1 MDSDEF
7 LDLTDHLGK
16 KPDECLEF
24 LSSVQASGWVK
35 LKDREADSKLG
46 LGRISQCHFLG
57 DDGKTCQIYEARPTQ
72 CYSFPYW
79 PRLIE
84 SKEAWDEEAVVPDDV
99 QGKHWS
105 ASSGGCEGMNHPE
118 SNRAEFKEIKVNSEL
133 YKAYHSTFFE
143 DTTLIKNED
152 EHTATFMGIV
162 DVKNS
167 VKQVTKSW
175 VENFVMKY
183 DLCPFASSVF
193 VGNTIR
199 YRTFMNSEANEA
211 YLLSWLRAEI
221 LHLLA
226 VPESQCS
233 TTLLMFPFAFKDFKG
248 FHQLSEYIE
257 DEFLPSIEDEL
268 LGPISELSGEPLPDI
283 QLAFF
288 HPNFQWAG
296 EADDAPINFEKKAPF
311 PTINILRAARVRAW
325 ADGERTEDIGNSN
338 SVNLE
343 TAGTDTL
350 KDEFVRLITSSF

>member
-1 MDSDEF
+1 MGIQFRIWFLLILLRPFVTSWFNLVRSSAPNRRIGRIGRVFVSKETPWWGTEGLPFSCTGCGKCCVSEGEVWMDSDEF

-167 VKQVTKSW
+167 
-175 VENFVMKY
+175 
-183 DLCPFASSVF
+183 
-193 VGNTIR
+193 
-199 YRTFMNSEANEA
+199 EAGYKE
-211 YLLSWLRAEI
+211 LGGKFR
-221 LHLLA
+221 
-226 VPESQCS
+226 
-233 TTLLMFPFAFKDFKG
+233 
-248 FHQLSEYIE
+248 
-257 DEFLPSIEDEL
+257 DE
-268 LGPISELSGEPLPDI
+268 
-283 QLAFF
+283 
-288 HPNFQWAG
+288 
-296 EADDAPINFEKKAPF
+296 
-311 PTINILRAARVRAW
+311 V
-325 ADGERTEDIGNSN
+325 
-338 SVNLE
+338 
-343 TAGTDTL
+343 
-350 KDEFVRLITSSF
+350 